1 MKTRAVGDQQ
11 GGELAIEIEWKT
23 APAAEARKVIGKK
36 QSYTLEDW
44 KKCFKVKTYQTISGK
59 HVDCIRAQDELCIF
73 GICAQ
78 DESFMER
85 ADKLIYLH
93 DIKIITIIHS

>member
-36 QSYTLEDW
+36 QSYTIEDW
-44 KKCFKVKTYQTISGK
+44 KKCFRVKKY
-59 HVDCIRAQDELCIF
+59 
-73 GICAQ
+73 
-78 DESFMER
+78 
-85 ADKLIYLH
+85 
-93 DIKIITIIHS
+93 

>member
-36 QSYTLEDW
+36 QSYTIEDW
-44 KKCFKVKTYQTISGK
+44 KKCFKVKTY
-59 HVDCIRAQDELCIF
+59 
-73 GICAQ
+73 
-78 DESFMER
+78 
-85 ADKLIYLH
+85 
-93 DIKIITIIHS
+93 

>member
-36 QSYTLEDW
+36 QSYTIEDW
-44 KKCFKVKTYQTISGK
+44 KKCFKVKKYQTISGK
-59 HVDCIRAQDELCIF
+59 HVDGIRAQDELRIF

-78 DESFMER
+78 DESFM
-85 ADKLIYLH
+85 
-93 DIKIITIIHS
+93 

>member
-36 QSYTLEDW
+36 QSYTIEDW
-44 KKCFKVKTYQTISGK
+44 KKCFKVKKYKTISGK
-59 HVDCIRAQDELCIF
+59 HVDGIRAQDELCIF

-78 DESFMER
+78 DESFM
-85 ADKLIYLH
+85 
-93 DIKIITIIHS
+93 